1 MEDTKKLMTEELNQM
16 KSLMRF
22 KAGMTKTE
30 LKSKLM
36 DQLAEEAAD
45 ARIVDDVK
53 EGDEKEVEVD
63 VEVKEED
70 EKKVEVDVEVK
81 EEDEK
86 EVEVDVEVK
95 EDMFEQPEIKSGG
108 YKMAQGFVD
117 SEIPSFDMKA
127 YFKRLTKNPEYINK
141 IYKQLSKGTYEGQ
154 PALDVM
160 KSSYKEYS
168 GKDLPIKLKKLDIAP
183 EVTDNAPVLD
193 QPTEKGYTNMAQGF
207 VNESISQKERIR
219 VNKQARLNKKLGST

>member
-70 EKKVEVDVEVK
+70 EKK
-81 EEDEK
+81 
-86 EVEVDVEVK
+86 VEVDVEVK

-219 VNKQARLNKKLGST
+219 VNKQARLNKKLGTT

>member
-70 EKKVEVDVEVK
+70 EKK
-81 EEDEK
+81 
-86 EVEVDVEVK
+86 VEVDVEVK